1 MEIVG
6 TCINCL
12 PASQS
17 LLITVCVAIAALGI
31 AVYRTA

>member
-1 MEIVG
+1 MAIIG

-12 PASQS
+12 PASANV
-17 LLITVCVAIAALGI
+17 TVTMAFAIAFLAV

>member
-12 PASQS
+12 PESASFP
-17 LLITVCVAIAALGI
+17 LTAFFAFAALGVAI
-31 AVYRTA
+31 YRTA

>member
-12 PASQS
+12 RASAS
-17 LLITVCVAIAALGI
+17 FALTAFFAFAALGI
-31 AVYRTA
+31 AIYRTA

>member
-12 PASQS
+12 PDHAS
-17 LLITVCVAIAALGI
+17 LLLTVSCAFAGLFV